1 MQTDT
6 PNQRTGSRGPAA
18 RLRSQILTSGE
29 SESPRES
36 QRIPENP
43 KVPISRPT
51 FHYKAQL
58 AKGKRALLNQRAKCI
73 QSSAD
78 PSPNRALLFVCLGCL
93 SARISGEQWTQ
104 WVLKTPNNKSNLFI
118 IIYESVQ
125 KYATL
130 VKKRK
135 IVPSLLNSL
144 KKKGSPKSI

>member
-1 MQTDT
+1 VQTDT

-18 RLRSQILTSGE
+18 RLRSQILTAGE
-29 SESPRES
+29 SESPKES
-36 QRIPENP
+36 QRIPEN
-43 KVPISRPT
+43 PISRPT

-93 SARISGEQWTQ
+93 SARPKTKISGEPWTR
-104 WVLKTPNNKSNLFI
+104 WVLKKLNNKSNLFI
-118 IIYESVQ
+118 IINESVQ

-130 VKKRK
+130 VIKRK
-135 IVPSLLNSL
+135 RLYLLC
-144 KKKGSPKSI
+144 

>member
-1 MQTDT
+1 VQTDT

-18 RLRSQILTSGE
+18 RLRSQILTAGE
-29 SESPRES
+29 SESPKES
-36 QRIPENP
+36 QRIPEN
-43 KVPISRPT
+43 PISRPT

-118 IIYESVQ
+118 IINESVQ

-135 IVPSLLNSL
+135 IVPSLLNT
-144 KKKGSPKSI
+144 